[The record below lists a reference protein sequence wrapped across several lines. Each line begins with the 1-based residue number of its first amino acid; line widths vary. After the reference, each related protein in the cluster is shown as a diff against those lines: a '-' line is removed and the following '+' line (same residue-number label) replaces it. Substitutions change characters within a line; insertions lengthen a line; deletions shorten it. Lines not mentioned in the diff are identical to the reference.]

1 MRKLVK
7 TNLIPVFILAISCI
21 ILLVKSRYSFCWSD
35 ETLYSAI
42 SGRFYNGDSLFYH
55 EWFPTQLSS
64 VLTLPLYS
72 LYVNIT
78 GGTCGII
85 LYFRILYVLF
95 ELISAISV
103 FSIIKRHH
111 GVMIALAAGLLTEW
125 YTHLNIATL
134 SYYNITLLTFLLAM
148 LILYDCYMKES
159 EFSKKS
165 YGYIEYKKSKIS
177 LFTAGF
183 LFALSVLC
191 LPTLSVVYILVV
203 FVGFF
208 IVILS
213 KLLIKVKW
221 LKSLNIKLDFIYV
234 FKYTLAGILVPAFI
248 FFIYLISHVRINDF
262 ISSIPYVLSDDE
274 HITSKL
280 YPLKK
285 MYLSIN
291 EIYGRISKISYL
303 FIGFSLIVFVFI
315 LIYKYSNNTNART
328 TLKKVILPAKCVVL
342 FVDIVLFVLFFYK
355 SIGCPGYIYTAVLLF
370 SLPIFFI
377 TENKNYMLFILTV
390 ISGLM
395 LSLTYSYSSTGMLY
409 VLSMGHFI
417 GTIGCVI
424 LIYDF
429 SKEFLVNKPFISKA
443 SKVVFTAIVL
453 ITVIQTSVL
462 RITTIYRDDTL
473 GNLTKEITRG
483 PARGLITSKEHLD
496 MYNDVYDVI
505 TTYCMKDE
513 AKNNN
518 LLISN
523 LLPFGYLI
531 SDMKI
536 AAPTAWRNSM
546 SNERL
551 RQYYEIH
558 NDRYPD
564 VILLLNE
571 EYGSYEAF
579 ADVEGDKRPNA
590 NDTQGYIYDYIN
602 ANSFKSISVPCGTVY
617 MKP

>member
-208 IVILS
+208 IVLLS

-377 TENKNYMLFILTV
+377 TENKNYTLFILTV

-429 SKEFLVNKPFISKA
+429 SKEFFVNNPFISKA

-546 SNERL
+546 SSERL

-558 NDRYPD
+558 SDRYPD

-590 NDTQGYIYDYIN
+590 NDTEGYIYDYIN

>member
-7 TNLIPVFILAISCI
+7 NNLIPVFILAISCI
-21 ILLVKSRYSFCWSD
+21 ILLIKSRYSFCWSD

-95 ELISAISV
+95 ELISAIFV

-159 EFSKKS
+159 EFSKIS

-208 IVILS
+208 IVLLS

-377 TENKNYMLFILTV
+377 TENKNYTLFILTV

-546 SNERL
+546 SSERL

-558 NDRYPD
+558 SDRYPD

-590 NDTQGYIYDYIN
+590 NDTEGYIYDYIN